1 MIISHKHKFIFIKC
15 RKTAGTSIEISLS
28 KLCGSDDIIT
38 PITDNDEKARLD
50 LGFPGAQ
57 NYEKLKRAWSANE
70 WWQYFRKGK
79 TPKQKFYHHI
89 SCRKIV
95 DLIPKQVWDSYFK
108 FTMERNPFDKVVS
121 FFFWRKGHEK
131 YASVA
136 DWILDGGLKQMPSF
150 ELYSIDK
157 FPAVDKIYRY
167 EDFAFFEKDLTE
179 RLNLSEPFKMVNYKA
194 KSNTRKE
201 RDYRKVLDDQ
211 AVKLIKLAFAR
222 EIELLGYQF

>member
-28 KLCGSDDIIT
+28 KLCGTKDIIT
-38 PITDNDEKARLD
+38 PITEDDEKARLD
-50 LGFPGAQ
+50 LGFLGAQ
-57 NYEKLKRAWSANE
+57 NYEKPKSEWSRSE
-70 WWQYFRKGK
+70 RWQYFKNGK

-89 SCRKIV
+89 SCGEIV
-95 DLIPKQVWDSYFK
+95 DLIPKHVWDSYFK
-108 FTMERNPFDKVVS
+108 FTVERNPFDKVVS
-121 FFFWRKGHEK
+121 FFFWRRGHEK
-131 YASVA
+131 YESVS
-136 DWILDGGLKQMPSF
+136 DWILDGGLKQMPSYD
-150 ELYSIDK
+150 LYSIDK

-194 KSNTRKE
+194 KSKSRKE
-201 RDYRKVLDDQ
+201 RDYRKVLDDK
-211 AVKLIKLAFAR
+211 AVELIKLAFAR